1 MDLRKL
7 EAFQEV
13 MLTGSVTEAARNM
26 GRTQPA
32 VSNLIAGLENS
43 VGYKLFDRRGG
54 RLHPVPEAH
63 FLLAEARGIL
73 ERVRGLRLTM
83 QGMGALEE
91 GHLRIASM
99 PIHAEYLMPQIISR
113 FVKNRDGVTISL
125 ISQSSPRVYE
135 RLASQQFDIGF
146 AEVSTKSPLV
156 DADEIAMDCVIA
168 VPAGDPLA
176 RKPEI
181 TPAEIEGRPMAC
193 FLPRHFIR
201 ERLHEIFESEGRRL
215 FVRFETQNAASQY
228 HFIEQGL
235 ACGVMSP
242 LSAHNYRT
250 TRADSG
256 GIVFIPFK
264 PRVSYRVAILTPA
277 HKPLSRLALAFI
289 DMMKAEVVGI
299 LAEQAATRN
308 NPLRAG

>member
-43 VGYKLFDRRGG
+43 VGYKLFERRGG

-63 FLLAEARGIL
+63 FLLAEARIIL
-73 ERVRGLRLTM
+73 EQVRGLRLTM

-125 ISQSSPRVYE
+125 VSQSSPRVYE

-146 AEVSTKSPLV
+146 AEVTTESPLV
-156 DADEIAMDCVIA
+156 DADEIAMDCMCA

-176 RKPEI
+176 RKSEI

-193 FLPRHFIR
+193 FLSQHFIR
-201 ERLHEIFESEGRRL
+201 QRLHEIFESEGRRF

-235 ACGVMSP
+235 AYGVMSP

-250 TRADSG
+250 TRADSD

-264 PRVSYRVAILTPA
+264 PKVSYRVAILTPA

-289 DMMKAEVVGI
+289 DMLKAEVASI
-299 LAEQAATRN
+299 LAERAAARD

>member
-32 VSNLIAGLENS
+32 ISNLIAGLES
-43 VGYKLFDRRGG
+43 SIGYKLFERRGG

-63 FLLAEARGIL
+63 FLLAEAGAIL
-73 ERVRGLRLTM
+73 EKVRGLRLTM
-83 QGMGALEE
+83 QGVGALEE

-146 AEVSTKSPLV
+146 AEVTTESPLV
-156 DADEIAMDCVIA
+156 DADEIAMDLVCA
-168 VPAGDPLA
+168 VPADDPLA
-176 RKPEI
+176 RKQKI
-181 TPAEIEGRPMAC
+181 TPADIEGRPMAC
-193 FLPRHFIR
+193 FLSQHFIR
-201 ERLHEIFESEGRRL
+201 QRLHEIFESEGRRL
-215 FVRFETQNAASQY
+215 FIRFETQNAASQY
-228 HFIEQGL
+228 YFIEQGL

-250 TRADSG
+250 TRAKTD
-256 GIVFIPFK
+256 GIVFIPFRPK
-264 PRVSYRVAILTPA
+264 VSYRVAILTPA

-289 DMMKAEVVGI
+289 EVLKAEVSRI
-299 LAEQAATRN
+299 LAERVALGD
-308 NPLRAG
+308 NPFRAD